1 MDSGNKGM
9 RVQLREWA
17 QTHLVQTGW
26 HMQAE
31 PLGASNNW
39 AQSGSP
45 VHGESGAGHLDPL
58 VAPWQVAS

>member
-17 QTHLVQTGW
+17 QTRLVQTGW
-26 HMQAE
+26 YMQAE
-31 PLGASNNW
+31 PLGATNNW